1 MIRQSRLIVWLL
13 AAAIALIAAPSSA
26 QQVCLQLES
35 QLAALERQ
43 NPEAVY
49 QNLLA
54 QYSRARETYDRSYAQ
69 AQQQGC
75 IRFFRFQIPDSCG
88 PLLDQLNTQ
97 LAQVNGLERELQSVN
112 RNQTDAARLNILRAL
127 AANSCG
133 PQYAQ
138 YANQGGGGLLD
149 RLFALPQPGLAIGD
163 GLVPLVTTFRTI
175 CVRACDGYYFPI
187 SFSTTPARFDT
198 DQRTCEAQ
206 CPGATLYYH
215 ENPGAPVETAV
226 SIGGRPYTNLE
237 NAFAYR
243 NAYYPQCGCQPATTV
258 VAVEDPLFTPI
269 GAETVDR
276 IAAVVAAIP
285 LPQRRPEPTEDP
297 ETIAN
302 RFGHFT
308 PGTFAIGDED
318 YAALLVTNEG
328 QRLIG
333 PAYLYVQ

>member
-1 MIRQSRLIVWLL
+1 MVRKSGLFASFL
-13 AAAIALIAAPSSA
+13 AAAIALHASPSSA

-54 QYSRARETYDRSYAQ
+54 QYSRAREAYDRSYAQ
-69 AQQQGC
+69 AEQLGC
-75 IRFFRFQIPDSCG
+75 IRFFRFQIPDSCD
-88 PLLDQLNTQ
+88 PLLTQLNTQ
-97 LAQVNGLERELQSVN
+97 LAQVNGLEAELQAVN

-133 PQYAQ
+133 PQYAR
-138 YANQGGGGLLD
+138 YANQGGDGLLD

-163 GLVPLVTTFRTI
+163 GLIPLVTTYRTI

-187 SFSTTPARFDT
+187 SFSTTPARFDA

-215 ENPGAPVETAV
+215 ENPGAPVETSV
-226 SIGGRPYTNLE
+226 SLSGQAYTSLE
-237 NAFAYR
+237 NAYAYR
-243 NAYYPQCGCQPATTV
+243 SAYYPQCGCKPATMI
-258 VAVEDPLFTPI
+258 AAAEDPPFTPI
-269 GAETVDR
+269 GADAADR
-276 IAAVVAAIP
+276 IADVVVAIP

-302 RFGHFT
+302 RLGNFT
-308 PGTFAIGDED
+308 PGTFAFGDED
-318 YAALLVTNEG
+318 YATLLVTDEG

>member
-1 MIRQSRLIVWLL
+1 MIRQSGLIVWLL
-13 AAAIALIAAPSSA
+13 AAAVALLAAPSSA

-43 NPEAVY
+43 NPETVY

-69 AQQQGC
+69 AQQLGC
-75 IRFFRFQIPDSCG
+75 IRFFRFQIPDSCD
-88 PLLDQLNTQ
+88 PLLAQLNTQ
-97 LAQVNGLERELQSVN
+97 LTQVNGLERELQAVN
-112 RNQTDAARLNILRAL
+112 RNQTNAARLNILRAL
-127 AANSCG
+127 AANNCG

-163 GLVPLVTTFRTI
+163 GLIPLVTTYRTI

-187 SFSTTPARFDT
+187 SFSTTTARFDA
-198 DQRTCEAQ
+198 DQRTCETQ

-226 SIGGRPYTNLE
+226 SLDGRPYTNLE

-243 NAYYPQCGCQPATTV
+243 NAYYPQCGCQPATMI
-258 VAVEDPLFTPI
+258 VAVKDPPFTPI
-269 GAETVDR
+269 GADTVDR
-276 IAAVVAAIP
+276 IAAVVVAIP
-285 LPQRRPEPTEDP
+285 LPQQRPEPTEDP

-302 RFGHFT
+302 RLGHFT
-308 PGTFAIGDED
+308 PGTFAIGNED
-318 YAALLVTNEG
+318 YTALLVTDEG